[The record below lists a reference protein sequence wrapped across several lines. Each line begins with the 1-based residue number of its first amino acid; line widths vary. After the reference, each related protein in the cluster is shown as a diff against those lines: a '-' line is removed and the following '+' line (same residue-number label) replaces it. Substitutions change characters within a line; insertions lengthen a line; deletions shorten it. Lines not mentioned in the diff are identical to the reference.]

1 MTTTHTFHNFNLNA
15 REIIIIQGYDPY
27 VSIFCDSDTNRIH
40 AYLVDPETDYREGTY
55 TEVGRTLYFHIVYK
69 KVAIWVRVERPSLD
83 DRLTINFFAT
93 KKPIGAYSSKV
104 PAIVREENAVYHD
117 GCKHYA
123 NNCPYQPVACAL
135 DFSFSGNT
143 PRERLICDWRRCD
156 EHGWQG
162 MLGDPEEIYPTTP

>member
-1 MTTTHTFHNFNLNA
+1 MTVQYTFHSFDPNA
-15 REIIIIQGYDPY
+15 REKISIRGYIPY
-27 VSIFCDSDTNRIH
+27 VKVFCNSAINWIH
-40 AYLVDPETDYREGTY
+40 AYLIDPETDYREGACTR
-55 TEVGRTLYFHIVYK
+55 VGKTLYFHSIYK
-69 KVAIWVRVERPSLD
+69 KMAIWVRVECPSLN
-83 DRLTINFFAT
+83 DRLTIDFFASQ
-93 KKPIGAYSSKV
+93 KPIGTYSSKV
-104 PAIVREENAVYHD
+104 PAIVRKENAVYHD